1 MTQTNSS
8 NPKAAVMSI
17 IASMA
22 VLGVIDNSIP
32 LLAQEIG
39 IWQFKILRA
48 SIAVPILVIVAF
60 FGFGQIFPKRWKW
73 VFLRN
78 LAMIAGVVCYFSA
91 LAFLPISH
99 GLAGLLTAPLWVV
112 VFTALFRGI
121 AIGPIR
127 YFAVGIGFVGTLLVL
142 NISLSSISILS
153 FVPIMS
159 GVLYAIAQIITRDY
173 CADESPVSMLAMM
186 MVLQFIAG
194 STMLVVLSMVDPIV
208 PAGSDGF
215 VLRGWVWPIET
226 AWPWIALQ
234 AVGSLIGVGFAI
246 RAYQLGEA
254 SYVAIFEYTIFVFGL
269 ATAFF
274 AFGQV
279 PDLIQFVGIG
289 LIVVAGSM
297 IALRLS

>member
-60 FGFGQIFPKRWKW
+60 FGFGQIFPKSWKW

-78 LAMIAGVVCYFSA
+78 LAMIAGVMCYFSA

-142 NISLSSISILS
+142 NISWSSISILS

>member
-60 FGFGQIFPKRWKW
+60 FGFGQIFPKRRKW

-78 LAMIAGVVCYFSA
+78 LAMIAGVMCYFSA

-127 YFAVGIGFVGTLLVL
+127 YFAVGIGFIGTLLVL
-142 NISLSSISILS
+142 NISWSSISILS

-173 CADESPVSMLAMM
+173 CAEESPVSMLAMM

-194 STMLVVLSMVDPIV
+194 STMLVVLSMIDPIV

-289 LIVVAGSM
+289 LIIVAGSM

>member
-78 LAMIAGVVCYFSA
+78 LAMIAGVMCYFSA

-112 VFTALFRGI
+112 LFTALFRGI

-142 NISLSSISILS
+142 NISWSSISILS

-194 STMLVVLSMVDPIV
+194 SMMLVVLSMVDPIV

>member
-78 LAMIAGVVCYFSA
+78 LAMIAGVMCYFSA

-142 NISLSSISILS
+142 NISWSSISILS

-173 CADESPVSMLAMM
+173 CAEESPVSMLAMM

-226 AWPWIALQ
+226 TWPWIALQ

>member
-78 LAMIAGVVCYFSA
+78 LAMIAGVMCYFSA

-112 VFTALFRGI
+112 LFTALFRGI

-127 YFAVGIGFVGTLLVL
+127 YFAVGIGFIGTLLVL
-142 NISLSSISILS
+142 NISWSSISILS

-194 STMLVVLSMVDPIV
+194 SMMLVVLSMVDPIV

>member
-8 NPKAAVMSI
+8 NPKAAVLSI

-78 LAMIAGVVCYFSA
+78 LAMIAGVMCYFSA

-127 YFAVGIGFVGTLLVL
+127 YFAVGIGFIGTLLVL
-142 NISLSSISILS
+142 NISWSSISILS

-194 STMLVVLSMVDPIV
+194 STMLVVLSMIDPIV

-289 LIVVAGSM
+289 LIVFAGSM

>member
-32 LLAQEIG
+32 LLAREIG
-39 IWQFKILRA
+39 LWQFKLLRA
-48 SIAVPILVIVAF
+48 SVALPILVIVASL
-60 FGFGQIFPKRWKW
+60 GFGQIYPKRFKW

-78 LAMIAGVVCYFSA
+78 LAMIAGVMCYFSA

-99 GLAGLLTAPLWVV
+99 GLAGLLTAPLWVI
-112 VFTALFRGI
+112 VFTAMFRGI
-121 AIGPIR
+121 AIGPTR
-127 YFAVGIGFVGTLLVL
+127 YFAVGIGFLGTLLVL
-142 NISLSSISILS
+142 NISWSSVELLS
-153 FVPIMS
+153 FVPIFS
-159 GVLYAIAQIITRDY
+159 GMLYATAQIITRDY
-173 CADESPVSMLAMM
+173 CSDESPVSMLAMM

-194 STMLVVLSMVDPIV
+194 
-208 PAGSDGF
+208 
-215 VLRGWVWPIET
+215 WVWPIQT
-226 AWPWIALQ
+226 AWPWIVVQ
-234 AVGSLIGVGFAI
+234 AIGSLIGVGFAI
-246 RAYQLGEA
+246 RAYQKGEA
-254 SYVAIFEYTIFVFGL
+254 SYVAIFEYTIFIFGL

-289 LIVVAGSM
+289 LIVVAGAM

>member
-32 LLAQEIG
+32 LLAREIG
-39 IWQFKILRA
+39 LWQFKLLRA
-48 SIAVPILVIVAF
+48 SVALPILVIVASL
-60 FGFGQIFPKRWKW
+60 GFGQIYPKRFKW

-78 LAMIAGVVCYFSA
+78 LAMIAGVMCYFSA

-99 GLAGLLTAPLWVV
+99 GLAGLLTAPLWVI
-112 VFTALFRGI
+112 VFTAMFRGI
-121 AIGPIR
+121 AIGPTR
-127 YFAVGIGFVGTLLVL
+127 YFAVGIGFLGTLLVL
-142 NISLSSISILS
+142 NISWSSVELLS
-153 FVPIMS
+153 FVPIFS
-159 GVLYAIAQIITRDY
+159 GMLYATAQIITRDY
-173 CADESPVSMLAMM
+173 CSDESPVSMLAMM

-194 STMLVVLSMVDPIV
+194 GIMLGVLWFFDPSV
-208 PAGSDGF
+208 PAGNDGF
-215 VLRGWVWPIET
+215 ILRGWVWPIQT
-226 AWPWIALQ
+226 AWPWIVVQ
-234 AVGSLIGVGFAI
+234 AIGSLIGVGFAI
-246 RAYQLGEA
+246 RAYQKGEA
-254 SYVAIFEYTIFVFGL
+254 SYVAIFEYTIFIFGL

-289 LIVVAGSM
+289 LIVVAGAM

>member
-173 CADESPVSMLAMM
+173 CAEESPVSMLAMM